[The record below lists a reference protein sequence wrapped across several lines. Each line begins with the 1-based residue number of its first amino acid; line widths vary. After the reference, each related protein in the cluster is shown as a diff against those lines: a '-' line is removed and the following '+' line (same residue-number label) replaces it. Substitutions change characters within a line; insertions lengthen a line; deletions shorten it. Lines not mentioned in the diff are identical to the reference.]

1 MPPWKL
7 KWWLSKQENSFFFEN
22 MYKAD
27 ACAEQIESLFYF
39 MAPAFAK
46 VGSRHKSTSSAF
58 TFYFS
63 FACVIWNTICCVSRV
78 YQGVTHHI
86 RSIISYVGWGGGKK
100 YGEKHHQESPP
111 RCVAICSARC
121 ESRAVPSTSSTRQVY
136 AESRKR
142 RSIWPKIGEREAVV

>member
-1 MPPWKL
+1 
-7 KWWLSKQENSFFFEN
+7 

-27 ACAEQIESLFYF
+27 ARAEQIESLFYF

-46 VGSRHKSTSSAF
+46 VGRRHKSTSSAF

-86 RSIISYVGWGGGKK
+86 RSIISYVG
-100 YGEKHHQESPP
+100 
-111 RCVAICSARC
+111 
-121 ESRAVPSTSSTRQVY
+121 
-136 AESRKR
+136 
-142 RSIWPKIGEREAVV
+142 